1 MVQFILFAPLVG
13 ALIAGFGWRIIGE
26 KGAQILTTGIL
37 FAAALFSWI
46 VFLSFGGE
54 VRHVPIM
61 DWVVSGDFSS
71 EWAIR
76 LDRLTAVMLIVV
88 TTVSALVHLYSMG
101 YMAHDDNWTHHE
113 HYKARF
119 FAYLSFFT
127 FAMLMLVTADNLLQM
142 FFGWEGVGV
151 ASYLLIGFYYRKP
164 SANAAAMKAFIVNR
178 VGDFG
183 FLMGIFGL
191 WWLTGSIQ
199 FDAIFAQVD
208 ELAQA
213 QVRFLWADWNAA
225 NLLAVLLFIGAMGKS
240 AQLFLHTWLPDA
252 MEGPTPVSALIHAA
266 TMVTAGVF
274 LVCRM
279 SPLFEF
285 APEAKMF
292 VTIIG
297 ASTAFFA
304 ATVGLVQND
313 IKRVIAYSTCSQL
326 GYMFVAAGVGVYSV
340 AMFHLFTH
348 AFFKAMLFLG
358 AGSVIH
364 AMHHEQDMRNYG
376 GLRKKIPLTFWAM
389 LIGTL
394 AITGVGIPLTHVG
407 FAGFLSKDAVIESA
421 YASGVG
427 YAFWLLVI
435 AALMTSFY
443 SWRLMF
449 LTFWGAPRPQ
459 KVWDAEIKTE
469 EEVQPVPGHGAHDSH
484 GHDDHDHHD
493 PLHAHHHAHESPPVM
508 TVPLGVLALGAIFSG
523 MIWYGSFFGDNVPR
537 FFGLP
542 EAAHEQAEGD
552 HGAPLDGTVAE
563 DAHGEPAGAAT
574 HAAAGAASDPAEETA
589 ADGHSSLAGFERGA
603 IFMRSDNHVM
613 HDAHYVPTWV
623 KLSPFIAMLI
633 GLGLAWLMYIRYPNA
648 PAKLAAQQPALYQF
662 LLNKW
667 YFDQIY
673 HFLFVRP
680 ALWIGRKL
688 WTGGDGAV
696 IDGAI
701 NGVAMGIVPRLTRFA
716 GRVQSGYVFHYA
728 FAMVLGIVGLL
739 IWVMM
744 RGAY

>member
-1 MVQFILFAPLVG
+1 MTSIILFAPLL
-13 ALIAGFGWRIIGE
+13 AAIIAGFGWRIIGE
-26 KGAQILTTGIL
+26 TAAQYLTTGVL
-37 FAAALFSWI
+37 FLACLLSWI
-46 VFLSFGGE
+46 VFLTFDGTTYM
-54 VRHVPIM
+54 VPVM
-61 DWVVSGDFSS
+61 DWVVSGDFISQ
-71 EWAIR
+71 WAIR
-76 LDRLTAVMLIVV
+76 VDRLTAIMLIVV
-88 TTVSALVHLYSMG
+88 TTVSALVHMYSIG

-183 FLMGIFGL
+183 FLLGIFGIY
-191 WWLTGSIQ
+191 WLTGSIQ
-199 FDAIFAQVD
+199 FDAIFAAVP
-208 ELAQA
+208 ELAQMDMH
-213 QVRFLWADWNAA
+213 FLWRDWNAA

-292 VTIIG
+292 VTVVG
-297 ASTAFFA
+297 ATTAFFA

-376 GLRKKIPLTFWAM
+376 GLRKKIPLTFYAM

-394 AITGVGIPLTHVG
+394 AITGVGIPLTTIG

-421 YASGVG
+421 FAGNS
-427 YAFWLLVI
+427 YAFWLLV
-435 AALMTSFY
+435 AAAAMTSFY

-449 LTFWGAPRPQ
+449 MTFWGEPR
-459 KVWDAEIKTE
+459 
-469 EEVQPVPGHGAHDSH
+469 G
-484 GHDDHDHHD
+484 DHH
-493 PLHAHHHAHESPPVM
+493 AHEHAHESPPVM
-508 TVPLGVLALGAIFSG
+508 TIPLGVLAAGAIFAG
-523 MIWYGSFFGDNVPR
+523 MIWYQPFFGSHDRVNQ
-537 FFGLP
+537 FFGIHYA
-542 EAAHEQAEGD
+542 EAAVEAAPAETGAEAGHGEAAPAEGEGEAQAAAGTAASPAEGEHAAAEPAAAAEGEGD
-552 HGAPLDGTVAE
+552 HGGVVTVAADE
-563 DAHGEPAGAAT
+563 TPAAMG
-574 HAAAGAASDPAEETA
+574 
-589 ADGHSSLAGFERGA
+589 GA
-603 IFMRSDNHVM
+603 IYMAPYNHVM
-613 HDAHYVPTWV
+613 TEAHESPKWV
-623 KLSPFIAMLI
+623 KVSPFIAMLG
-633 GLGLAWLMYIRYPNA
+633 GLLLAWIFYIRQPSL
-648 PAKLAAQQPALYQF
+648 PGRLAAAQPALYQF

-667 YFDQIY
+667 YFDEIY
-673 HFLFVRP
+673 EVIFVRP
-680 ALWIGRKL
+680 AKWLGQQL
-688 WTGGDGAV
+688 WTGGDGRV

-701 NGVAMGIVPRLTRFA
+701 NGVAMGLIPRLTRFA
-716 GRVQSGYVFHYA
+716 GRLQSGYLFHYA

-744 RGAY
+744 RGAH